1 MLVSSSSPRRC
12 RCGVYGCS
20 VILRRFVRPRHP
32 AASPRH
38 YSHPPA
44 TTTHSPTHP
53 ASPPTRRPST
63 LSSEFHFLAPITRR
77 SAPCSHLPPT
87 SPVSLLL
94 PASSFGVVGLLSC
107 RRTWC
112 MGYLSCSCLR
122 RFDRFPPTNHT
133 LAAPPCIPPTR
144 TVSLSPP
151 PTSRVGFPRAPFF
164 SRTPLV
170 SASATLCLVE
180 RTASP
185 RIAAN
190 SLRARRSLSPPMSS
204 PRFTSAP
211 FAYVRTPRAH
221 SPPARSRVSP

>member
-1 MLVSSSSPRRC
+1 MDVPSSSDVSSA
-12 RCGVYGCS
+12 
-20 VILRRFVRPRHP
+20 L
-32 AASPRH
+32 AT
-38 YSHPPA
+38 PPPLLA
-44 TTTHSPTHP
+44 TTPILQPALTHSPTHP

-94 PASSFGVVGLLSC
+94 PASSLGVVGLLSC

-133 LAAPPCIPPTR
+133 LTAPPCIPRTR
-144 TVSLSPP
+144 TASLSPP
-151 PTSRVGFPRAPFF
+151 PTSRVGFPRAPSF
-164 SRTPLV
+164 SRTPFCF
-170 SASATLCLVE
+170 ASAALCLVE

-190 SLRARRSLSPPMSS
+190 SPRARRSPSPPMSS
-204 PRFTSAP
+204 PRFTCAP
-211 FAYVRTPRAH
+211 FAYARTPRAH